1 MGEWREARLIPTS
14 GIKGASDQEVRATS
28 ALLSVLTVVP
38 GFAHGFLKPCGAPLG
53 RVRANVEA
61 YIEVAFEDKKK
72 KRSPRPDGLIRVTRG
87 KKTWTA
93 LLEVKTKNN
102 PLVKEQVE
110 EYMDVAREQ
119 NFDAVITISNEIPPV
134 LGSHPLVLDSTK
146 LRSTPVYH
154 YSWVRL
160 ISIAVMEYN
169 VHGIEDPE
177 QKWILGEL
185 IRYLE
190 HENSGTL
197 SFSDMGQSWTPFMDS
212 VKQGLLRK
220 NDDDVVD
227 IAEKFDGLIRFLC
240 LKLGQRLGVEVTPQ
254 LSRQHR
260 GSASTRALALTQELE
275 DDSSMSACI
284 RIPNAVSDLEIR
296 CDFRGRQIL
305 TFATVQASGHAK
317 NSTRVNF
324 LLSPLADDL
333 TDVIIE
339 AKAGRR
345 TQSGTLEDFRTDID
359 EVLPD
364 GFPEIRNFKI
374 SQIHTL
380 GDGKT
385 SQGKR
390 SFINSVISAV
400 DGYYEN
406 ILQNLKVWTPPAPR
420 YRKDAVEN
428 AQSETYSTAELS
440 IEEADSNGA
449 DNIEQTS

>member
-61 YIEVAFEDKKK
+61 YIEVAFEDKKRK
-72 KRSPRPDGLIRVTRG
+72 KAPRPDGLIRVTRG
-87 KKTWTA
+87 KQTWTA

-119 NFDAVITISNEIPPV
+119 KFDAVITISNEIPPV
-134 LGSHPLVLDSTK
+134 LGSHPLALEPAK
-146 LRSTPVYH
+146 LRATPVYH
-154 YSWVRL
+154 FSWVRL
-160 ISIAVMEYN
+160 ISIAVMEYD

-197 SFSDMGQSWTPFMDS
+197 NFSDMGPSWTPFMES

-220 NDDDVVD
+220 TDDEVVD
-227 IAEKFDGLIRFLC
+227 VAEKFDGLIRYLC
-240 LKLGQRLGVEVTPQ
+240 LKLGQRLGVDVTPQ

-260 GSASTRALALTQELE
+260 EDASKRALSLTQELE
-275 DDSSMSACI
+275 EDSSMSASI
-284 RIPNAVSDLEIR
+284 RIPNAASELEIR
-296 CDFRGRQIL
+296 CDFRGKQIF
-305 TFATVQASGHAK
+305 TFTTVPASGHAR

-324 LLSPLADDL
+324 LLSPLADEL
-333 TDVIIE
+333 NDVIIE
-339 AKAGRR
+339 AKAGRKI
-345 TQSGTLEDFRTDID
+345 QSGTLDDFRTDVD
-359 EVLPD
+359 EIIPS
-364 GFPEIRNFKI
+364 GFPDIRSFTI
-374 SQIHTL
+374 TQIHTL

-385 SQGKR
+385 AQGKR
-390 SFINSVISAV
+390 SFINSLITAV
-400 DGYYEN
+400 DAYYEN

-420 YRKDAVEN
+420 YRKDAIEK
-428 AQSETYSTAELS
+428 AETETYSTAELS
-440 IEEADSNGA
+440 SGDASTDGPTDE
-449 DNIEQTS
+449 